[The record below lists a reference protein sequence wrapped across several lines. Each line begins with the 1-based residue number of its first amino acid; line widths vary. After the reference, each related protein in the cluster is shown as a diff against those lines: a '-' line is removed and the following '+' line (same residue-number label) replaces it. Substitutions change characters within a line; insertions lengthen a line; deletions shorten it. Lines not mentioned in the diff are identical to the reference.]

1 MKKLI
6 YSLPFVITVFLII
19 YNCTTEEENTTS
31 STVQQST
38 PGLEPESTQ
47 FNLTVTSGEGG
58 SVSTEGGT
66 YDEGTEVSVTA
77 TPAEGYEFDRWIGID
92 SETSTLNLTL
102 NENKEIMAYFI
113 KYSPFSIELESIDI
127 SGLVGV
133 QSYAFG
139 QYENKWLVIGGRLD
153 GLHQRQPSISFS
165 PSGNNRNFIVIDP
178 ISKQVWSKSF
188 DELNIKLQD
197 QLSSTNMEFYQEEDN
212 LILIGGYGYSESIG
226 NHTTFPYLT
235 VIDIPKT
242 IEAVISKAKVEDYIQ
257 QLEDQMFQ
265 VTGGK
270 LKKMGAEYYLLGGQK
285 FIGRYN
291 PMGPQNGQGFTQ
303 EYTNAIRKFKLEEN
317 QGVFNFSKGEFIV
330 DAELFHRRDYN
341 AEAQI
346 LPNGNQAITMFSG
359 VFKKTENLPFL
370 NAVSITDSGYDQ
382 ESNFS
387 QYFNHYHCAVIPLYS
402 ESKNEMNT
410 LFFGGIAQFY
420 EEGGKIIQDNN
431 VPFVKTITRVCRD
444 AEGRM
449 SEVRLK
455 TKMEDFLG
463 SGSEFI
469 PNENLKKY
477 SNGVLDFD
485 AFETAT
491 TDLGYIFGGIQSSD
505 KNIFFINTGSESI
518 ASSRI
523 YKVLLHKK

>member
-1 MKKLI
+1 
-6 YSLPFVITVFLII
+6 
-19 YNCTTEEENTTS
+19 
-31 STVQQST
+31 
-38 PGLEPESTQ
+38 
-47 FNLTVTSGEGG
+47 
-58 SVSTEGGT
+58 
-66 YDEGTEVSVTA
+66 
-77 TPAEGYEFDRWIGID
+77 
-92 SETSTLNLTL
+92 
-102 NENKEIMAYFI
+102 
-113 KYSPFSIELESIDI
+113 
-127 SGLVGV
+127 
-133 QSYAFG
+133 
-139 QYENKWLVIGGRLD
+139 
-153 GLHQRQPSISFS
+153 
-165 PSGNNRNFIVIDP
+165 
-178 ISKQVWSKSF
+178 
-188 DELNIKLQD
+188 
-197 QLSSTNMEFYQEEDN
+197 
-212 LILIGGYGYSESIG
+212 
-226 NHTTFPYLT
+226 
-235 VIDIPKT
+235 
-242 IEAVISKAKVEDYIQ
+242 VEDYIQ